1 MAFLARVCFLR
12 AGTTLSPRSRG
23 RITAPPGSLPWHSLE
38 PLSIGILAA
47 AALATSVL
55 SAILGMAGGIV
66 LLSVMLLFLE
76 PLVAIPLHG
85 VVQLVSNSSRTWI
98 QRRHV
103 ETGIVWRYGIF
114 LLPFGFAGLA
124 LAQALAPAVV
134 RAGIGVFVLLAT
146 WRPSWLL
153 LGTHPERTH
162 PTRRFLWL
170 GIAVG
175 FLNTTV
181 GATGPLIAPFFLD
194 IGLSRQALVG
204 TKAACQTLGHVAKL
218 LVFGVVGFAY
228 LAWLPLLALLCALV
242 VAGTWVGSRILD
254 RVSERAFLLAYRGVL
269 TLIAL
274 RLVFWDGWRIVAG

>member
-1 MAFLARVCFLR
+1 LD
-12 AGTTLSPRSRG
+12 
-23 RITAPPGSLPWHSLE
+23 
-38 PLSIGILAA
+38 PLSLAILAA
-47 AALATSVL
+47 AALATSIL

-85 VVQLVSNSSRTWI
+85 VVQLVSNSSRAWI

-103 ETGIVWRYGIF
+103 EPGIVWRYSIF
-114 LLPFGFAGLA
+114 LLPFGFAGLG
-124 LAQALAPAVV
+124 LARALAPAVV
-134 RAGIGVFVLLAT
+134 RAAIGVFVLLAT

-153 LGTHPERTH
+153 FGTHPERTH

-170 GIAVG
+170 GAAVG

-204 TKAACQTLGHVAKL
+204 TKAACQSLGHVAKL
-218 LVFGVVGFAY
+218 IVFGVAGFAY
-228 LAWLPLLALLCALV
+228 LAYLPLLALLSAMV
-242 VAGTWVGSRILD
+242 VIGTWLGSRILD
-254 RVSERAFLLAYRGVL
+254 RVSERAFLIAYRAVL

-274 RLVFWDGWRIVAG
+274 RLVLWEGWQLVVAG